1 MIKIIDYGVGN
12 LRSVHKALESLGY
25 TAEVTSD
32 PGKIKEA
39 RGLILPGVGAFG
51 DAMSSLK
58 QSGLLEVVLEEI
70 KKGKPFLGICLGLQ
84 LLLGESEEWGESTKG
99 LGLFAGKVKRLPAGL
114 KIPHMGWNQLSFP
127 REHPLF
133 QGVEENSFVY
143 FVHSYYVDPEDK
155 DTIIATTS
163 YGMDVPAALCRDN
176 ICAVQFHPEKS
187 GSIGLQILKNFGE
200 MIKKC

>member
-51 DAMSSLK
+51 DAMSSLQ